1 MVIYKPY
8 KFNFATYRAFDKQS
22 EVEKSKMEKEVK
34 MTTITEGFEPYTTT
48 DALYI
53 YKWLAETMIYKH
65 KGSKDVTRIKYQ
77 EKYDGYIH
85 ATYYISNG
93 TKVEITIPRS

>member
-1 MVIYKPY
+1 
-8 KFNFATYRAFDKQS
+8 
-22 EVEKSKMEKEVK
+22 MENENKIS
-34 MTTITEGFEPYTTT
+34 MTTITEGFEPHVET
-48 DALYI
+48 DALRV

-65 KGSKDVTRIKYQ
+65 RGSKDISRIKYH

>member
-1 MVIYKPY
+1 M
-8 KFNFATYRAFDKQS
+8 Q
-22 EVEKSKMEKEVK
+22 EKTIS
-34 MTTITEGFEPYTTT
+34 MTTITEGFEPHTTT

-53 YKWLAETMIYKH
+53 YKWLAETMIYRH
-65 KGSKDVTRIKYQ
+65 RGSKDITRIKYH

>member
-1 MVIYKPY
+1 MG
-8 KFNFATYRAFDKQS
+8 
-22 EVEKSKMEKEVK
+22 EKTIS
-34 MTTITEGFEPYTTT
+34 MTTIADGFPPHVET
-48 DALYI
+48 DALRV
-53 YKWLAETMIYKH
+53 YKWLVETMIYKH
-65 KGSKDVTRIKYQ
+65 RGGKDIRRIKYH

>member
-1 MVIYKPY
+1 MTSKENVI
-8 KFNFATYRAFDKQS
+8 S
-22 EVEKSKMEKEVK
+22 
-34 MTTITEGFEPYTTT
+34 MTTYTDGFEPHTET
-48 DALYI
+48 DPLRV
-53 YKWLAETMIYKH
+53 YKWLAEVMIYKH
-65 KGSKDVTRIKYQ
+65 RGSKDITRIKYH

>member
-1 MVIYKPY
+1 MKNENKI
-8 KFNFATYRAFDKQS
+8 S
-22 EVEKSKMEKEVK
+22 

-48 DALYI
+48 DALRV

-65 KGSKDVTRIKYQ
+65 RGGKDISRIKYH

>member
-1 MVIYKPY
+1 
-8 KFNFATYRAFDKQS
+8 
-22 EVEKSKMEKEVK
+22 MEK
-34 MTTITEGFEPYTTT
+34 TIKKVTYAEGFEPYEET
-48 DALYI
+48 DPLAV
-53 YKWLAETMIYKH
+53 YKWLAEVYIWKH
-65 KGSKDVTRIKYQ
+65 KGSKDISRIKYH

>member
-1 MVIYKPY
+1 MDNEII
-8 KFNFATYRAFDKQS
+8 
-22 EVEKSKMEKEVK
+22 
-34 MTTITEGFEPYTTT
+34 MTTYTDGFPPHTET
-48 DALYI
+48 DALRV
-53 YKWLAETMIYKH
+53 YKWLAEAYIYKH
-65 KGSKDVTRIKYQ
+65 KGSKDITRIKYH

>member
-1 MVIYKPY
+1 MAKWDETP
-8 KFNFATYRAFDKQS
+8 
-22 EVEKSKMEKEVK
+22 EKTVK
-34 MTTITEGFEPYTTT
+34 MTTYTEGFEPYERT
-48 DALYI
+48 DASYI

-65 KGSKDVTRIKYQ
+65 RGSKDISRIKYH

-85 ATYYISNG
+85 ATFYISNG

>member
-1 MVIYKPY
+1 MNNENKI
-8 KFNFATYRAFDKQS
+8 S
-22 EVEKSKMEKEVK
+22 
-34 MTTITEGFEPYTTT
+34 MTTYTDGFEPYTTT

-65 KGSKDVTRIKYQ
+65 RGSKDIRRIVYHQ
-77 EKYDGYIH
+77 KYDGYIH

>member
-1 MVIYKPY
+1 MEDKTIKMVTVNEENNY
-8 KFNFATYRAFDKQS
+8 NH
-22 EVEKSKMEKEVK
+22 
-34 MTTITEGFEPYTTT
+34 TETNP
-48 DALYI
+48 LRV

-65 KGSKDVTRIKYQ
+65 RGIKDITRIKYH

-85 ATYYISNG
+85 ATFYISNG

>member
-1 MVIYKPY
+1 MTSKENVI
-8 KFNFATYRAFDKQS
+8 S
-22 EVEKSKMEKEVK
+22 
-34 MTTITEGFEPYTTT
+34 MTTYTDGFKPHTET
-48 DALYI
+48 DPLRV
-53 YKWLAETMIYKH
+53 YKWLAEVMIYKH
-65 KGSKDVTRIKYQ
+65 RGSKDISRIKYH

>member
-1 MVIYKPY
+1 MALTANNTIKCNAARN
-8 KFNFATYRAFDKQS
+8 KG
-22 EVEKSKMEKEVK
+22 VERVTTMPKTLS
-34 MTTITEGFEPYTTT
+34 MTTITEGFDPHTTT
-48 DALYI
+48 DPLYI
-53 YKWLAETMIYKH
+53 YKWLAETYIYKH
-65 KGSKDVTRIKYQ
+65 KGSKDIIRIKYH